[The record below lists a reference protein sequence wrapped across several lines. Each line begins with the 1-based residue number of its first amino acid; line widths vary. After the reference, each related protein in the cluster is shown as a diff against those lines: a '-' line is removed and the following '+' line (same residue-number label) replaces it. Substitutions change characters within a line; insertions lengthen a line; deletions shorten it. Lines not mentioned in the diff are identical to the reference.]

1 MLDYILQKQP
11 PVVAQVKVSTS
22 RNWIPAWL
30 HLLKKHEIPAFV
42 LCSSLRFA
50 QRWKRGEMPGN
61 HGMSLICVFR
71 WQVQRHSGLKCRST
85 PGSGSSVT
93 AGFGFVTIWTLLLL
107 PMSPKSGSPLL
118 TDFAF
123 PYIPTNSLS
132 VYLFSIK
139 PTNWPLKEAW
149 IFSPL
154 TSTTKFLFFFFSTKQ
169 AFWFDFPFSFLPTPS
184 SLPIWQISPW
194 DHLWGFTLLAQITF
208 FKESFLL
215 PLFL

>member
-1 MLDYILQKQP
+1 
-11 PVVAQVKVSTS
+11 
-22 RNWIPAWL
+22 
-30 HLLKKHEIPAFV
+30 
-42 LCSSLRFA
+42 
-50 QRWKRGEMPGN
+50 MPGN

-154 TSTTKFLFFFFSTKQ
+154 TSTTKFLGFFFHKT
-169 AFWFDFPFSFLPTPS
+169 SFLIW
-184 SLPIWQISPW
+184 LPLQFPPN
-194 DHLWGFTLLAQITF
+194 TLLTSHLANF
-208 FKESFLL
+208 
-215 PLFL
+215 PLGSPLRVHTSSPNHIFQGEFPPPIIFIVYRRH